1 MSASFDLDKGE
12 TELNLA
18 ANWQDCS
25 YLHDLIEQPDAL
37 GRTIRGLSDEHDLDR
52 LVGSLHSGRWRRVVL
67 TGMGSSYWACRP
79 LYLRLLQ
86 EGLTP
91 VMVEA
96 SELIHYERDWLTPD
110 TLVIAVSQSG
120 RSVEIIRL
128 LECAR
133 GRSEIIGVTNTPDSP
148 LAAGSSATVLM
159 HAGAEHTVSCKTY
172 LATLLALDWLG
183 DLLCGEGREPLLDQA
198 RAAVEPMREYL
209 RQWPAHVGQLLPA
222 LEGVDDI
229 FVVGRGP
236 SISAAETGGL
246 ILKESTHYHAEG
258 LSAAAFRHGPFEM
271 MSDAVFVLVL
281 EGDERSAPFSRTLVD
296 DIRAAGARCALVSP
310 AGEGVF
316 RIPECAERTRPLME
330 ILPVEMLTLALAA
343 TKGREPGR
351 FERATKVTEVE

>member
-1 MSASFDLDKGE
+1 MDLAVTWRE
-12 TELNLA
+12 
-18 ANWQDCS
+18 CS

-37 GRTIRGLSDEHDLDR
+37 SRTITALADEHSLDPLAGALR
-52 LVGSLHSGRWRRVVL
+52 GARWRRVVL

-79 LYLRLLQ
+79 LYLRVLK

-91 VMVEA
+91 VMVET

-120 RSVEIIRL
+120 RSVEIVRL
-128 LECAR
+128 LEYAR
-133 GRSEIIGVTNTPDSP
+133 ERCEIIGVTNTPDSP
-148 LAAGSSATVLM
+148 LATQSTAAVLM

-183 DLLCGEGREPLLDQA
+183 DLLSGEDRAPLLEQA
-198 RAAVEPMREYL
+198 RAAVEPSRAYL
-209 RQWPAHVGQLLPA
+209 SEWPAHVGQLMPL

-229 FVVGRGP
+229 FIVGRGP
-236 SISAAETGGL
+236 SISAAGTGGL

-271 MSDAVFVLVL
+271 LSDTVFALVL
-281 EGDERSAPFSRTLVD
+281 EGDARSAAFSRALVD
-296 DIRAAGARCALVSP
+296 DVRAAGARSALVSS
-310 AGEGVF
+310 AAEGVF
-316 RIPECAERTRPLME
+316 RLPECAERMRPLME
-330 ILPVEMLTLALAA
+330 MLPVEMLTLALAA
-343 TKGREPGR
+343 IKGREPGR